1 MTLMSVPIDS
11 ITEDH
16 LRSLIEDQV
25 MELRVIE
32 YKQELPG
39 KRPEDKREFLADVC
53 SFANTAGGDL
63 VYGMTETGGIPRELP
78 GFETSNID
86 GEINGLENSIRDG
99 IGPRIW
105 GVRSFPLQLRSGAHA
120 LVLRVPRS
128 FSRPHVVTFRGHW
141 RFYARSSAG
150 KYPMDVDEVRRA
162 FVLSESVANRI
173 RAFRAERLSRVV
185 SGETPVPIE
194 GTSRVVLHVVPI
206 SAFDAPTSFVDLD
219 IRRPPLSERV
229 LLPISIVKDVELD
242 EFFLIRHPNMLRPRY
257 NFDGVFCDT
266 RLGAPGE
273 NPEGYAQLFRTGVI
287 EAVDN
292 NAFVNGNIEGY
303 KLDEVLIKA
312 VDRYFQLL
320 RELGVESPV
329 FILLSL
335 VGVGGYRMLQSGG
348 LRDYYSALRP
358 VDRDDLLVPEVLVE
372 SLEQDL
378 YALQRH
384 MRPLLDT
391 VWNSVGVPRSPH
403 YDESG
408 NWQ

>member
-63 VYGMTETGGIPRELP
+63 VYGMTENGGMPRELP

-105 GVRSFPLQLRSGAHA
+105 GVRSFPLRLRSGAHA

-150 KYPMDVDEVRRA
+150 KYRW
-162 FVLSESVANRI
+162 
-173 RAFRAERLSRVV
+173 
-185 SGETPVPIE
+185 T
-194 GTSRVVLHVVPI
+194 
-206 SAFDAPTSFVDLD
+206 
-219 IRRPPLSERV
+219 
-229 LLPISIVKDVELD
+229 
-242 EFFLIRHPNMLRPRY
+242 
-257 NFDGVFCDT
+257 
-266 RLGAPGE
+266 
-273 NPEGYAQLFRTGVI
+273 
-287 EAVDN
+287 
-292 NAFVNGNIEGY
+292 
-303 KLDEVLIKA
+303 
-312 VDRYFQLL
+312 
-320 RELGVESPV
+320 
-329 FILLSL
+329 
-335 VGVGGYRMLQSGG
+335 
-348 LRDYYSALRP
+348 
-358 VDRDDLLVPEVLVE
+358 
-372 SLEQDL
+372 
-378 YALQRH
+378 
-384 MRPLLDT
+384 
-391 VWNSVGVPRSPH
+391 
-403 YDESG
+403 
-408 NWQ
+408 